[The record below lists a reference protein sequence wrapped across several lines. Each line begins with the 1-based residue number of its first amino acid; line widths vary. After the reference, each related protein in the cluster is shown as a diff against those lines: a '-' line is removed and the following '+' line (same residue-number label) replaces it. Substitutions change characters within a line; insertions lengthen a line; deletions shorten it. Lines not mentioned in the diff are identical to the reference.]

1 VDQNRF
7 LRVTEGAAGHS
18 DTGCRAGLLAQE
30 RSKQYA
36 SGWPWRRGRFAMKKL
51 ITAESVTEGH
61 PDKLA
66 DRISD
71 AVLDAVLAQDPHGR
85 VACETLITGG
95 LVIIGG
101 EIAAA
106 AQIDAATLAR
116 RVVRDAG
123 YVKPEYGLSFDSCAV
138 ATLLRQQSPDIA
150 QAVLRTEADDPYDR
164 IGAGDQ
170 GIMFGYATTETPE
183 RMPLPITLA
192 HKLARRL
199 AEVRKDGS
207 LLYLRPDGKTQV
219 TVAYEDD
226 QPTHVHTVLLAAQHA
241 PEASLDEM
249 EADLRKLVVEPVL
262 DGWMDDETHVLVNTS
277 GRFVVGG
284 PASDTGMTGR
294 KIIVDTYGGYGSH
307 GGGAFSGKDPTKAD
321 RSGWYMARYAAL
333 NVVAAG
339 LASACAVQVAYAIGR
354 AQPLALNVT
363 TRDPQVPAAALDRAV
378 REVFDFRPA
387 AIIETLDLRRPIY
400 EPLASY
406 GHFGRLDLDFSW
418 ERTDRTETLRAA
430 ARRG

>member
-1 VDQNRF
+1 M
-7 LRVTEGAAGHS
+7 T
-18 DTGCRAGLLAQE
+18 
-30 RSKQYA
+30 
-36 SGWPWRRGRFAMKKL
+36 KL
-51 ITAESVTEGH
+51 TTAESVTEGH

-66 DRISD
+66 DRVSD
-71 AVLDAVLAQDPHGR
+71 AVLDAVLAQDPQGR
-85 VACETLITGG
+85 VACETLITGS
-95 LVIIGG
+95 LVVIGG

-116 RVVRDAG
+116 RVIRDVG
-123 YVKPEYGLSFDSCAV
+123 YIKPEYGLAFDSCAV

-150 QAVLRTEADDPYDR
+150 HAVLRSEADDPYDR

-219 TVAYEDD
+219 TVEYDGNRPVRA
-226 QPTHVHTVLLAAQHA
+226 HTVLLAAQHA
-241 PEASLDEM
+241 PEASLDEIA
-249 EADLRKLVVEPVL
+249 ADLRRLVVEPVL
-262 DGWMDDETHVLVNTS
+262 DGWLDETTQVLVNTS

-339 LASACAVQVAYAIGR
+339 LATACEVQVAYAIGR

-363 TRDPQVPAAALDRAV
+363 ARDPKVSAAALDRAV
-378 REVFDFRPA
+378 RKVFDFRPA

-400 EPLASY
+400 EPLACY
-406 GHFGRLDLDFSW
+406 GHFGRLDLDVPW
-418 ERTDRTETLRAA
+418 EKTDRAEALLTA
-430 ARRG
+430 ARGR

>member
-1 VDQNRF
+1 MN
-7 LRVTEGAAGHS
+7 
-18 DTGCRAGLLAQE
+18 
-30 RSKQYA
+30 
-36 SGWPWRRGRFAMKKL
+36 KL

-101 EIAAA
+101 EIAST

-123 YVKPEYGLSFDSCAV
+123 YIKPEYGLSFDSCAV

-170 GIMFGYATTETPE
+170 GIMFGYATAETPE
-183 RMPLPITLA
+183 RMPLPITIA

-226 QPTHVHTVLLAAQHA
+226 RPTHVHTVLLAAQHA

-249 EADLRKLVVEPVL
+249 HADLRKLVIEPVL
-262 DGWMDDETHVLVNTS
+262 DGWMDEKTHVLVNTS

-294 KIIVDTYGGYGSH
+294 KIIVDTYGGHGSH

-321 RSGWYMARYAAL
+321 RFGWYMARYAAL

-339 LASACAVQVAYAIGR
+339 LTTACEVQVAYAIGR
-354 AQPLALNVT
+354 PQPLALNVAA
-363 TRDPQVPAAALDRAV
+363 RDPKVSAAALDRAV
-378 REVFDFRPA
+378 RETFDFRPA
-387 AIIETLDLRRPIY
+387 AVIDALDLRRPIY

-406 GHFGRLDLDFSW
+406 GHFGRVDLDLSW
-418 ERTDRTETLRAA
+418 EKTDRAEALCTAA
-430 ARRG
+430 CRG